1 MDVERVQDRSNCH
14 EERTLS
20 KIPTDTYSEQ
30 ELVNSYEFQSESR
43 DIPSPETER
52 NCQWIPHRRVYFS
65 IFDVT
70 LWFEC
75 LWVWVLLWIVEHS
88 PTIYSYL
95 NEEFSPRTSHL
106 T

>member
-52 NCQWIPHRRVYFS
+52 EDGGITRPRVELPVSDEAFWAEE
-65 IFDVT
+65 VR
-70 LWFEC
+70 
-75 LWVWVLLWIVEHS
+75 VWEHVGVM
-88 PTIYSYL
+88 
-95 NEEFSPRTSHL
+95 
-106 T
+106 